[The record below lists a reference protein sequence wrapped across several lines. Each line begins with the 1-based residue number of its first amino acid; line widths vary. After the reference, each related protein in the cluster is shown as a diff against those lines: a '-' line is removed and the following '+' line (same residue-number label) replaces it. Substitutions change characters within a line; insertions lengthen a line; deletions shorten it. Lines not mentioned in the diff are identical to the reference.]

1 MQKTKGKR
9 SEYNRQTQETPKTT
23 TNNINI
29 DDINQVEYLPAVN
42 VNGLLQKVRA
52 AIFLSLDELWSIPTE
67 LVLIAT
73 ILDPRFKNFYWDASG
88 EEKIKSHELLLQ
100 LYDSKKALEPQQH
113 FNVQQATSS
122 KYNED
127 EDDFL
132 KF

>member
-9 SEYNRQTQETPKTT
+9 SEYNRQTQEIPKTT

-29 DDINQVEYLPAVN
+29 DDINRVEYLPAVN

-73 ILDPRFKNFYWDASG
+73 ILDPRFKNFYWDDSG
-88 EEKIKSHELLLQ
+88 EEKIKSHELLQQ

-113 FNVQQATSS
+113 FNVQQATS
-122 KYNED
+122 
-127 EDDFL
+127 
-132 KF
+132 